1 MNDSLYQMIAF
12 YLKKNYFYLHL
23 LSYLASSKKGLDKYK
38 ALHDKNILLSVKIT
52 NDPYVDAEL
61 RCKYIEINESFKQI
75 SIFYGFKE
83 SMDIPKELKINQK
96 LFRISFDNL
105 STSYFFSR
113 QTIIPKFGYGMAIWR
128 EKIYTFLYRNA
139 TSVTTYFKI
148 PINRV
153 IELGTR
159 IEI

>member
-1 MNDSLYQMIAF
+1 MLH
-12 YLKKNYFYLHL
+12 KKNV
-23 LSYLASSKKGLDKYK
+23 
-38 ALHDKNILLSVKIT
+38 LLSVKIT

-61 RCKYIEINESFKQI
+61 RCKYNEINDSFKQI
-75 SIFYGFKE
+75 SIFYGYKE
-83 SMDIPKELKINQK
+83 SMDIPKELKTNQK
-96 LFRISFDNL
+96 LFEISFDNL

>member
-1 MNDSLYQMIAF
+1 
-12 YLKKNYFYLHL
+12 
-23 LSYLASSKKGLDKYK
+23 
-38 ALHDKNILLSVKIT
+38 LLSVKIT

-61 RCKYIEINESFKQI
+61 RCKYNEINDGFKQI
-75 SIFYGFKE
+75 SIFYGYKE
-83 SMDIPKELKINQK
+83 SMDIPKELKTNQK
-96 LFRISFDNL
+96 LFKISFDNL

-139 TSVTTYFKI
+139 SSVTTYFKI